1 MQKVANFFPRFFKE
15 LPNDE
20 AVRLRFFRSLWPQIV
35 GADLA
40 KNAAP
45 VKLRGKMLTL
55 EVRNQ
60 VWRNQLEGMVPDL
73 VDAVNQFWGDKVVRG
88 VIFELARES

>member
-1 MQKVANFFPRFFKE
+1 MQKVADFFPRFFKE

-40 KNAAP
+40 KNAVP
-45 VKLRGKMLTL
+45 VKLRGKELTL
-55 EVRNQ
+55 AVPNL
-60 VWRNQLEGMVPDL
+60 VWRNQLESMTPNL
-73 VDAVNQFWGDKVVRG
+73 VEAVNRFWGDKVVRG
-88 VIFELARES
+88 VILEVARES